1 MIRVLV
7 MANDSVLADSI
18 ASILSEEIDL
28 DIVRLTHRE
37 LGKGDRYSVVII
49 VDEDELE
56 NETIKVTDLFREE
69 ISLLV
74 IKLSLKSRNIFV
86 YESYQLNNPRI
97 ERVIH
102 LVRDFGRANLKKKA
116 DNVNISDLRKANTVP
131 FQVDVDPLAHEL
143 YRRST

>member
-28 DIVRLTHRE
+28 DIVRLTRRE

-49 VDEDELE
+49 VDEGESE

-97 ERVIH
+97 ERVVN
-102 LVRDFGRANLKKKA
+102 LVRDFGRANLKKKVEGDVSLSALQRMAMAPPVQVYA
-116 DNVNISDLRKANTVP
+116 DPWARDL
-131 FQVDVDPLAHEL
+131 
-143 YRRST
+143 

>member
-1 MIRVLV
+1 
-7 MANDSVLADSI
+7 
-18 ASILSEEIDL
+18 
-28 DIVRLTHRE
+28 
-37 LGKGDRYSVVII
+37 
-49 VDEDELE
+49 LE

-116 DNVNISDLRKANTVP
+116 DNVNISDLRKANTAP